1 MKTLQKPKLPHSP
14 GLVLT
19 TIVLMTVALVQIF
32 PFYWMLTFSLKS
44 NADIYGGNIAGLPTT
59 LHFENYV
66 KAFTTGNIGVYL
78 KNSVIITLVTIA
90 VVTLLAC
97 MASYAM
103 LRMEWKFQGAVF
115 ALFLLGYM
123 IPMHATLLP
132 LMKLLGKLGLL
143 DSRLA
148 LIFPYIAFGLPFAIY
163 ILSGFM
169 RAIPRELE
177 EAACIDGCNI
187 FQIFFRVI
195 MPLLKPAISTIVI
208 FTFLSA
214 WNELMLAMTFIND
227 ASKKTLT
234 YGIMSFEAVSYTHLA
249 ARQLSLSHTILDLQS
264 APHLCPPISVSEY
277 RRQFFSCIF
286 SFGTTRFLSRC
297 LYYTSQR

>member
-1 MKTLQKPKLPHSP
+1 MKTLQKPKLPHSS

-234 YGIMSFEAVSYTHLA
+234 YGIMSFEGQYAVDWGTVGA
-249 ARQLSLSHTILDLQS
+249 GLSIATIPVL
-264 APHLCPPISVSEY
+264 
-277 RRQFFSCIF
+277 IF
-286 SFGTTRFLSRC
+286 YLIFAEAFQKGIIAGAVKG
-297 LYYTSQR
+297 

>member
-97 MASYAM
+97 MSSYAM

-169 RAIPRELE
+169 PAGTGGSGLHRRLQHIPDLFPRYH
-177 EAACIDGCNI
+177 AAAETGNFHHRD
-187 FQIFFRVI
+187 F
-195 MPLLKPAISTIVI
+195 
-208 FTFLSA
+208 
-214 WNELMLAMTFIND
+214 
-227 ASKKTLT
+227 
-234 YGIMSFEAVSYTHLA
+234 Y
-249 ARQLSLSHTILDLQS
+249 
-264 APHLCPPISVSEY
+264 VSERMERIDVGNDIY
-277 RRQFFSCIF
+277 QRRFQKNADLRDHEF
-286 SFGTTRFLSRC
+286 
-297 LYYTSQR
+297 

>member
-1 MKTLQKPKLPHSP
+1 
-14 GLVLT
+14 
-19 TIVLMTVALVQIF
+19 MTVALVQIF
-32 PFYWMLTFSLKS
+32 PYWMLTFSLKS

-123 IPMHATLLP
+123 IPMHAMLLP

-148 LIFPYIAFGLPFAIY
+148 MDLPYIAFGLTFAIY

-169 RAIPRELE
+169 SARDPAGTGGSGLHRRLQHIPDLFPRYH
-177 EAACIDGCNI
+177 AAAETGNFHHRDFYVSERMERIDVGNDI
-187 FQIFFRVI
+187 YQRRFQKNADLR
-195 MPLLKPAISTIVI
+195 
-208 FTFLSA
+208 
-214 WNELMLAMTFIND
+214 
-227 ASKKTLT
+227 
-234 YGIMSFEAVSYTHLA
+234 IMSFEGQYAVDWEPSA
-249 ARQLSLSHTILDLQS
+249 QGCRLQ
-264 APHLCPPISVSEY
+264 
-277 RRQFFSCIF
+277 R
-286 SFGTTRFLSRC
+286 SRC
-297 LYYTSQR
+297 

>member
-1 MKTLQKPKLPHSP
+1 
-14 GLVLT
+14 
-19 TIVLMTVALVQIF
+19 
-32 PFYWMLTFSLKS
+32 
-44 NADIYGGNIAGLPTT
+44 
-59 LHFENYV
+59 
-66 KAFTTGNIGVYL
+66 
-78 KNSVIITLVTIA
+78 
-90 VVTLLAC
+90 
-97 MASYAM
+97 
-103 LRMEWKFQGAVF
+103 
-115 ALFLLGYM
+115 M

-195 MPLLKPAISTIVI
+195 MPLLKPV
-208 FTFLSA
+208 
-214 WNELMLAMTFIND
+214 MLAMTFIND

-234 YGIMSFEAVSYTHLA
+234 YGIMSFEGQYAVDWGTVGA
-249 ARQLSLSHTILDLQS
+249 GLSIATIPVL
-264 APHLCPPISVSEY
+264 
-277 RRQFFSCIF
+277 IF
-286 SFGTTRFLSRC
+286 YLIFAEAFQKGIIAGAVKG
-297 LYYTSQR
+297 

>member
-1 MKTLQKPKLPHSP
+1 MKTLQKPKLPHSS

-169 RAIPRELE
+169 P
-177 EAACIDGCNI
+177 
-187 FQIFFRVI
+187 
-195 MPLLKPAISTIVI
+195 T
-208 FTFLSA
+208 
-214 WNELMLAMTFIND
+214 
-227 ASKKTLT
+227 
-234 YGIMSFEAVSYTHLA
+234 
-249 ARQLSLSHTILDLQS
+249 
-264 APHLCPPISVSEY
+264 SVSATLI
-277 RRQFFSCIF
+277 R
-286 SFGTTRFLSRC
+286 SRA
-297 LYYTSQR
+297 L

>member
-148 LIFPYIAFGLPFAIY
+148 LIFPYIAFGLPYARDPAGTGG
-163 ILSGFM
+163 SGLH
-169 RAIPRELE
+169 RRLQHIPDLFPRYH
-177 EAACIDGCNI
+177 AAAETGNFHHRD
-187 FQIFFRVI
+187 F
-195 MPLLKPAISTIVI
+195 
-208 FTFLSA
+208 
-214 WNELMLAMTFIND
+214 
-227 ASKKTLT
+227 
-234 YGIMSFEAVSYTHLA
+234 Y
-249 ARQLSLSHTILDLQS
+249 
-264 APHLCPPISVSEY
+264 VSERMERIDVGNDIY
-277 RRQFFSCIF
+277 QRRFQKNADLRDHEF
-286 SFGTTRFLSRC
+286 
-297 LYYTSQR
+297 

>member
-1 MKTLQKPKLPHSP
+1 MKTLQKPKLPHSS

-90 VVTLLAC
+90 VVTLLSC

-132 LMKLLGKLGLL
+132 LMKLLGIDLPLHRVWATVCNLHFVRLYARDPAGTGGSGLHR
-143 DSRLA
+143 RLQHIPD
-148 LIFPYIAFGLPFAIY
+148 LFPRYH
-163 ILSGFM
+163 
-169 RAIPRELE
+169 
-177 EAACIDGCNI
+177 AAAETGNFHHRD
-187 FQIFFRVI
+187 FYV
-195 MPLLKPAISTIVI
+195 S
-208 FTFLSA
+208 
-214 WNELMLAMTFIND
+214 ELMERIDVGND
-227 ASKKTLT
+227 IYQRRFQKNA
-234 YGIMSFEAVSYTHLA
+234 
-249 ARQLSLSHTILDLQS
+249 DLRD
-264 APHLCPPISVSEY
+264 HE
-277 RRQFFSCIF
+277 F
-286 SFGTTRFLSRC
+286 
-297 LYYTSQR
+297 

>member
-1 MKTLQKPKLPHSP
+1 M
-14 GLVLT
+14 V
-19 TIVLMTVALVQIF
+19 VALVQIF
-32 PFYWMLTFSLKS
+32 PFYWMLTFSLKN

-66 KAFTTGNIGVYL
+66 KAFTSGNIGVYL

-90 VVTLLAC
+90 VVALLAC

-103 LRMEWKFQGAVF
+103 LRMEWKFRKVTF

-132 LMKLLGKLGLL
+132 LMKLLGTMGLL
-143 DSRLA
+143 NSRLA

-163 ILSGFM
+163 IMSGFM

-187 FQIFFRVI
+187 FQIFFRIIV
-195 MPLLKPAISTIVI
+195 PLLKPAISTIVI
-208 FTFLSA
+208 FTFLST

-234 YGIMSFEAVSYTHLA
+234 YGIMTFEGQYAVDWGTVGA
-249 ARQLSLSHTILDLQS
+249 GLSIATIPVL
-264 APHLCPPISVSEY
+264 
-277 RRQFFSCIF
+277 IF
-286 SFGTTRFLSRC
+286 YLIFAEAFQKGIVAGAVKG
-297 LYYTSQR
+297 

>member
-148 LIFPYIAFGLPFAIY
+148 LIFPLHRVWATVCNLHFVRLYARDPAGTGGSGLHRR
-163 ILSGFM
+163 LQH
-169 RAIPRELE
+169 IPDLFPRYH
-177 EAACIDGCNI
+177 AAAETGNFHHRD
-187 FQIFFRVI
+187 F
-195 MPLLKPAISTIVI
+195 
-208 FTFLSA
+208 
-214 WNELMLAMTFIND
+214 
-227 ASKKTLT
+227 
-234 YGIMSFEAVSYTHLA
+234 Y
-249 ARQLSLSHTILDLQS
+249 
-264 APHLCPPISVSEY
+264 VSERMERIDVGNDIY
-277 RRQFFSCIF
+277 QRRFQKNADLRDHEF
-286 SFGTTRFLSRC
+286 
-297 LYYTSQR
+297 

>member
-1 MKTLQKPKLPHSP
+1 
-14 GLVLT
+14 
-19 TIVLMTVALVQIF
+19 MTVALVQIF

-78 KNSVIITLVTIA
+78 KNSVIVTLVTIA

-148 LIFPYIAFGLPFAIY
+148 LDLPLHRVWATVCNLHFVRLYARDPAGTGGSGLHRRLQHIPDLFPRYH
-163 ILSGFM
+163 
-169 RAIPRELE
+169 
-177 EAACIDGCNI
+177 AAAETGNFHHRD
-187 FQIFFRVI
+187 F
-195 MPLLKPAISTIVI
+195 
-208 FTFLSA
+208 
-214 WNELMLAMTFIND
+214 
-227 ASKKTLT
+227 
-234 YGIMSFEAVSYTHLA
+234 Y
-249 ARQLSLSHTILDLQS
+249 
-264 APHLCPPISVSEY
+264 VSERMERIDVGNDIY
-277 RRQFFSCIF
+277 QRRFQKNTDLRDHEFEGSMRSTGEPSAQAVDCNDPGVDLLPNFCRSVPKRYHRRRVK
-286 SFGTTRFLSRC
+286 G
-297 LYYTSQR
+297 

>member
-1 MKTLQKPKLPHSP
+1 
-14 GLVLT
+14 
-19 TIVLMTVALVQIF
+19 
-32 PFYWMLTFSLKS
+32 
-44 NADIYGGNIAGLPTT
+44 
-59 LHFENYV
+59 
-66 KAFTTGNIGVYL
+66 
-78 KNSVIITLVTIA
+78 
-90 VVTLLAC
+90 
-97 MASYAM
+97 MASYTM

-195 MPLLKPAISTIVI
+195 MPLLKPVISTIVI

-234 YGIMSFEAVSYTHLA
+234 YGIMSFEGQYAVDWGTVGA
-249 ARQLSLSHTILDLQS
+249 GLSIATIPVL
-264 APHLCPPISVSEY
+264 
-277 RRQFFSCIF
+277 IF
-286 SFGTTRFLSRC
+286 YLIFAEAFQKGIIAGAVKG
-297 LYYTSQR
+297 

>member
-1 MKTLQKPKLPHSP
+1 MKTLQKPKLPHSS

-123 IPMHATLLP
+123 IP
-132 LMKLLGKLGLL
+132 
-143 DSRLA
+143 
-148 LIFPYIAFGLPFAIY
+148 
-163 ILSGFM
+163 
-169 RAIPRELE
+169 
-177 EAACIDGCNI
+177 
-187 FQIFFRVI
+187 
-195 MPLLKPAISTIVI
+195 
-208 FTFLSA
+208 A
-214 WNELMLAMTFIND
+214 W
-227 ASKKTLT
+227 
-234 YGIMSFEAVSYTHLA
+234 H
-249 ARQLSLSHTILDLQS
+249 
-264 APHLCPPISVSEY
+264 
-277 RRQFFSCIF
+277 
-286 SFGTTRFLSRC
+286 
-297 LYYTSQR
+297 

>member
-1 MKTLQKPKLPHSP
+1 
-14 GLVLT
+14 
-19 TIVLMTVALVQIF
+19 MTVALVQIF

-97 MASYAM
+97 MASYTM

-177 EAACIDGCNI
+177 EAACIDL
-187 FQIFFRVI
+187 FPR
-195 MPLLKPAISTIVI
+195 
-208 FTFLSA
+208 
-214 WNELMLAMTFIND
+214 
-227 ASKKTLT
+227 
-234 YGIMSFEAVSYTHLA
+234 HHA
-249 ARQLSLSHTILDLQS
+249 AAETGNFHHRDFY
-264 APHLCPPISVSEY
+264 VSERMERIDVGNDIY
-277 RRQFFSCIF
+277 QRRFQKNADLRDHEF
-286 SFGTTRFLSRC
+286 
-297 LYYTSQR
+297 

>member
-1 MKTLQKPKLPHSP
+1 
-14 GLVLT
+14 
-19 TIVLMTVALVQIF
+19 MTVALVQIF

-90 VVTLLAC
+90 VVTLLSC

-132 LMKLLGKLGLL
+132 LMKLLGIDLPLHRVWATVCNLHFVRLYARDPAGTGGSGLHR
-143 DSRLA
+143 RLQHIPD
-148 LIFPYIAFGLPFAIY
+148 LFPRYH
-163 ILSGFM
+163 
-169 RAIPRELE
+169 
-177 EAACIDGCNI
+177 AAAETGNFHHRD
-187 FQIFFRVI
+187 FYV
-195 MPLLKPAISTIVI
+195 S
-208 FTFLSA
+208 
-214 WNELMLAMTFIND
+214 ELMERIDVGND
-227 ASKKTLT
+227 IYQRRFQKNA
-234 YGIMSFEAVSYTHLA
+234 
-249 ARQLSLSHTILDLQS
+249 DLRD
-264 APHLCPPISVSEY
+264 HE
-277 RRQFFSCIF
+277 F
-286 SFGTTRFLSRC
+286 
-297 LYYTSQR
+297 

>member
-1 MKTLQKPKLPHSP
+1 MKKMQKQKRHVSP
-14 GLVLT
+14 AFL
-19 TIVLMTVALVQIF
+19 LMTILLMAVALVQVF

-66 KAFTTGNIGVYL
+66 KALTTGKIGVYL
-78 KNSVIITLVTIA
+78 KNSILITLSTI
-90 VVTLLAC
+90 VVVALLAC
-97 MASYAM
+97 MASYAL
-103 LRMEWKFQGAVF
+103 LRMEWKFQKVTF
-115 ALFLLGYM
+115 ALFLVGYM

-132 LMKLLGKLGLL
+132 LMKLLGKMGLL
-143 DSRLA
+143 NSRLA

-169 RAIPRELE
+169 NAIPRELE

-187 FQIFFRVI
+187 FQIFFRIV

-234 YGIMSFEAVSYTHLA
+234 YGIMSFEGQYAVDWGTVGA
-249 ARQLSLSHTILDLQS
+249 GLSIATIPVL
-264 APHLCPPISVSEY
+264 
-277 RRQFFSCIF
+277 IF
-286 SFGTTRFLSRC
+286 YLIFAEAFQKGIVAGAVKG
-297 LYYTSQR
+297 

>member
-1 MKTLQKPKLPHSP
+1 MKTLQKPKLPHSS

-97 MASYAM
+97 MASYTM

-163 ILSGFM
+163 ILSGGGYHH
-169 RAIPRELE
+169 R
-177 EAACIDGCNI
+177 
-187 FQIFFRVI
+187 
-195 MPLLKPAISTIVI
+195 
-208 FTFLSA
+208 
-214 WNELMLAMTFIND
+214 
-227 ASKKTLT
+227 
-234 YGIMSFEAVSYTHLA
+234 
-249 ARQLSLSHTILDLQS
+249 SHRPS
-264 APHLCPPISVSEY
+264 
-277 RRQFFSCIF
+277 
-286 SFGTTRFLSRC
+286 
-297 LYYTSQR
+297 

>member
-1 MKTLQKPKLPHSP
+1 MKTLQKPKLPHSS

-90 VVTLLAC
+90 VVTLLSC

-169 RAIPRELE
+169 RAIPRRLQHSPDLFPRYH
-177 EAACIDGCNI
+177 AAAETGNFHHRD
-187 FQIFFRVI
+187 FYV
-195 MPLLKPAISTIVI
+195 S
-208 FTFLSA
+208 
-214 WNELMLAMTFIND
+214 ELMERIDVGND
-227 ASKKTLT
+227 IYQRRFQKNA
-234 YGIMSFEAVSYTHLA
+234 
-249 ARQLSLSHTILDLQS
+249 DLRD
-264 APHLCPPISVSEY
+264 HE
-277 RRQFFSCIF
+277 F
-286 SFGTTRFLSRC
+286 
-297 LYYTSQR
+297 